1 MRRWAGHCVGGFALL
16 GLCGAAAAGSLTQT
30 FSLSNGLQSAS
41 AVFTFTPG
49 PLDTPVS
56 LDIVLTNT
64 MTMNHEPNWLMAL
77 FFDIGGP
84 PSPSLTP
91 TTTTT
96 PVDGSLVIFD
106 ESGPHDFNGIFTPA
120 QVWGFRQG
128 APDGEFPQDAAY
140 GIGAAGLDVF
150 GLNDMFQPGGPHPQP
165 GGTDGGIVPS
175 FDGVTVPAGHF
186 GRPFVDGSLT
196 FHFELDPGF
205 DFANASVENV
215 SFVFGTG
222 FDEVVLIIP
231 LPAALPMGLLG
242 LGCVVVLRRLSLR
255 GRKAAA

>member
-1 MRRWAGHCVGGFALL
+1 MGGCALL
-16 GLCGAAAAGSLTQT
+16 GLCGAAAAGPLPPSQT

-41 AVFTFTPG
+41 AVFTFTSG
-49 PLDTPVS
+49 S

-64 MTMNHEPNWLMAL
+64 MTTNDGPNWLTGL

-84 PSPSLTP
+84 TSPILAP
-91 TTTTT
+91 TGA
-96 PVDGSLVIFD
+96 PVDGSLVFFLD
-106 ESGPHDFNGIFTPA
+106 GSGPLDFTFFGPGKLWA
-120 QVWGFRQG
+120 FRQG
-128 APDGEFPQDAAY
+128 VPDGEFPQDAAY
-140 GIGAAGLDVF
+140 GLGAAGLDVF
-150 GLNDMFQPGGPHPQP
+150 GMKDILESGGPSPQP
-165 GGTDGGIVPS
+165 GGSDGGIVPS
-175 FDGVTVPAGHF
+175 FDGVTVPPGHF
-186 GRPFVDGSLT
+186 GRPFAFGSLT
-196 FHFELDPGF
+196 FHFDLPGGF
-205 DFANASVENV
+205 NIADASVENV